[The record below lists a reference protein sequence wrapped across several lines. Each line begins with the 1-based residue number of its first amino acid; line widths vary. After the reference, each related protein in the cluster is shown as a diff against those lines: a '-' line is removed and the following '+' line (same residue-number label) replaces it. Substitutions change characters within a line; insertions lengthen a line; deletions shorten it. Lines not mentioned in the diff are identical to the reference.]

1 MFTKEQID
9 EIRVRLA
16 DTGKKDSQFDAA
28 ELPLQGDETV
38 TIIQNQENR
47 SLPVSSMTQDIED
60 AIRQDFQDIV
70 DEAVEDIPIK
80 SESGVN
86 SAVLINSG
94 NTASGDG
101 AFAVGI
107 NNTSAAGCSTSEGHS
122 NIASGYCS
130 HAEGKGTTIETE
142 AGHVEGKFNY
152 NSNAIHVIGI
162 GTAASDK
169 KDAEVITTTG
179 DKYLI
184 GVGGYQGT
192 STSGK
197 KTVQQVIT
205 DTDVRV
211 SAIEDV
217 IPSQAGEENKLADEN
232 YVNTKLIPLAGYVLE
247 MGEGSTPF
255 QEFIQTLNTATPT
268 TFNTTVFLPFIL
280 DTAKNNSWPRLIV
293 KTTESNTSEEICYRV
308 TYPAE
313 PAPDFDIEFIFTS
326 STGDSVTLEEET
338 FTAFRVAIQ
347 IFDDEITDITVEG
360 VSA

>member
-47 SLPVSSMTQDIED
+47 RLPVSSMTQDIED

-152 NSNAIHVIGI
+152 TSNAIHVIGI

-184 GVGGYQGT
+184 GVGGYQGI

-205 DTDVRV
+205 
-211 SAIEDV
+211 SL
-217 IPSQAGEENKLADEN
+217 QN
-232 YVNTKLIPLAGYVLE
+232 KLIPLTGYVLE
-247 MGEGSTPF
+247 IGEGGTPF
-255 QEFIQTLNTATPT
+255 QSFIQDLDTVTPT

-293 KTTESNTSEEICYRV
+293 KTAESNTSEEICYRV

-313 PAPDFDIEFIFTS
+313 PAQDFDIEFIFTS
-326 STGDSVTLEEET
+326 STGDSVTLEGET
-338 FTAFRVAIQ
+338 FTAFRVTIQ
-347 IFDDEITDITVEG
+347 IFDDEITNITVEG